1 MLNLIVNE
9 TELDVTIGGESVNLT
24 RAEFK
29 VLVALDKRKG
39 KIVTR
44 EQLLVEAFGSA
55 ADIKTRKVDMTVSR
69 LKAKLGEAG
78 KLIQTVYGFGYRLK
92 VEAVNV

>member
-1 MLNLIVNE
+1 MLQNIVID
-9 TELDVTIGGESVNLT
+9 ELDVTVGDCAIQLT

-29 VLVALDKRKG
+29 VLVALKAANG
-39 KIVTR
+39 KIRTR

-69 LKAKLGEAG
+69 LKKKLGKAG
-78 KLIQTVYGFGYRLK
+78 LAIKTVYGFGYRLG
-92 VEAVNV
+92 VSSAEG